1 MTTAAAATATEGEGR
16 GKEGTRV
23 RPGHAGEGDSRWTGE
38 GRVNPRP
45 TAQPRPAWP
54 PAPASGVPAG
64 GAQES
69 PAGRTS
75 HGNNRAI
82 GCCCQ
87 ELNQLALR
95 AAVARRQRSGQRSR
109 AQTKGGSGAWLPP
122 PRLPLRTAP
131 SGSASSRNPAMKSRT
146 PLQRPKAPSFPLL
159 NLAGTGRA
167 VPGLPPTQACRP
179 ARRSTLT

>member
-45 TAQPRPAWP
+45 TAQPSPAPRGHPPPGTLASRPP
-54 PAPASGVPAG
+54 PGRPAPAGGVPAG
-64 GAQES
+64 GAQVS

-109 AQTKGGSGAWLPP
+109 AQTKGGSGAELPP
-122 PRLPLRTAP
+122 PRFPLKTAP
-131 SGSASSRNPAMKSRT
+131 SGSVPSRNPAMKCRD
-146 PLQRPKAPSFPLL
+146 
-159 NLAGTGRA
+159 
-167 VPGLPPTQACRP
+167 PPHWPEDPPPFSC
-179 ARRSTLT
+179 